1 MSRGYLI
8 LLMLLFPT
16 MSLAEMPSPILD
28 QAKLR
33 RGSELFPRT
42 SIEKNWA
49 PTYQIKSQTL
59 RVRGHE
65 VIDVSADDPS
75 QHQSAA
81 VDPSLR
87 LRWIGETQ
95 GIALLAVERE
105 LEDWSGKYIRHKY
118 ARLNLANMTWLDPMT
133 LPEPKGND
141 NFFGPAAEQPLE
153 IRPQAAL
160 VLPQVMVVF
169 SKEVISRESSF
180 GEAIRYWLCAYR
192 PDQSEPAWI
201 KAFPVSEYAE
211 RYQTVDWRQHEDRVV
226 HLTNFGSTLIVCPSP
241 LSPLIL
247 MDIETGESYD
257 QIPAIWEYNRAFTG
271 PTASL
276 FYLSR
281 FGLDY
286 EVDEV
291 VDNPIVWEDEGPLS
305 QEVLQRRIDDR
316 LAGERRL
323 HQGRELFYGKY
334 EAYISAGPFL
344 VTWPE
349 SDESRLLVAVSRSA
363 KCDPGGYSQP
373 EECLLYEV
381 DLGSDLSLSSM
392 TRLPRMANGLPC
404 FPVKESALLGCEVG
418 ALARVRRYEDVVYGE
433 GFGTA
438 LEDLALPVEWFREY
452 IPRAPKAWH
461 HALPKQDVFAKDH
474 KFLFRPTIAYMIER
488 NDPLLHL
495 QINIVDLQSGLDQVL
510 TLDLPLTFPLPE
522 PTLGK
527 KYTAADGTATYVR
540 TPGPFGIWIDQL
552 EVTDNMLTV
561 ILGSDRER
569 NAVSFDISSLYPQE
583 SPQEE

>member
-1 MSRGYLI
+1 MSRRYLI
-8 LLMLLFPT
+8 LLMLLFPAT
-16 MSLAEMPSPILD
+16 SLAEMPSPILN

-33 RGSELFPRT
+33 QGSERFPRI
-42 SIEKNWA
+42 SIEENWA
-49 PTYQIKSQTL
+49 PTYQVKAQTL
-59 RVRGHE
+59 QVRGHE
-65 VIDVSADDPS
+65 IIDVSSDDIS
-75 QHQSAA
+75 QHRAAA

-105 LEDWSGKYIRHKY
+105 REDWTGKYIRHKY
-118 ARLNLANMTWLDPMT
+118 AQLNLATMKWLAEMT
-133 LPEPKGND
+133 LPEPKGID
-141 NFFGPAAEQPLE
+141 DSFGVAAEQPLE

-180 GEAIRYWLCAYR
+180 EEAIRYWLCAYR
-192 PDQSEPAWI
+192 PDQSEPVWI
-201 KAFPVSEYAE
+201 QAFPVSEYAE
-211 RYQTVDWRQHEDRVV
+211 RYQTVDWRQHEDRIV
-226 HLTNFGSTLIVCPSP
+226 HLTNFGATLIVCPSP

-247 MDIETGESYD
+247 IDVETGQSYH
-257 QIPAIWEYNRAFTG
+257 QIPAIWEYDRAFMG

-276 FYLSR
+276 YYFSR

-323 HQGRELFYGKY
+323 HQGRELFYAKY

-363 KCDPGGYSQP
+363 KCDPGSYGQP

-381 DLGSDLSLSSM
+381 DLDSSLSLSSM
-392 TRLPRMANGLPC
+392 TRLPRMVNGSPC
-404 FPVKESALLGCEVG
+404 FPMKESALLGCEMG
-418 ALARVRRYEDVVYGE
+418 ALVRVRRYEDVVDGE

-461 HALPKQDVFAKDH
+461 HALPKQDVFAKDRQ
-474 KFLFRPTIAYMIER
+474 FLFRPSIAYLIER
-488 NDPLLHL
+488 NDRLLHL
-495 QINIVDLQSGLDQVL
+495 QINIVDLQSGLDQNL
-510 TLDLPLTFPLPE
+510 TLDLPLTSPLPE
-522 PTLGK
+522 PTVGI
-527 KYTAADGTATYVR
+527 KYTSPDGSASYVR
-540 TPGPFGIWIDQL
+540 TSQPFGFWIDQL
-552 EVTDNMLTV
+552 EVTDNTLTV
-561 ILGSDRER
+561 VLGSDRER
-569 NAVSFDISSLYPQE
+569 NSVSFDISSLYPQKE
-583 SPQEE
+583 